1 MPDTRDVNGA
11 LAQYPPFWE
20 KVGEYRYTEEQLD
33 TLQINIGL
41 ACNFACKHC
50 HVQSS
55 PARTEEMSRE
65 TLEQCLKVF
74 KDYGFSVIDVT
85 GGAPEMNPH
94 YEWFMREAAATG
106 GRVITRSN
114 LAICEE
120 EGYEHIPELWAELG
134 IVVFASLPHYI
145 KKTSEKQRG
154 AGTFDPTIR
163 VMRRLCELG
172 YGKGEGAGPGGKT
185 LELDLV
191 FNPNGAVL
199 PPDQEAMEREYK
211 QKLAEEFGINF
222 DNLFCIA
229 NAPGGRFGER
239 LLATGNMDRYM
250 NKLIGAFNPDTVPA
264 MMCRMQLS
272 VRWDGALYDCDFNQA
287 VDMPC
292 KNGLNIAD
300 MANEPSI
307 PAKRDIV
314 FANHC
319 YACCAGTG
327 SS

>member
-41 ACNFACKHC
+41 ACNFACRHC

-106 GRVITRSN
+106 ARVITRSN

-163 VMRRLCELG
+163 VMQRLCELG
-172 YGKGEGAGPGGKT
+172 YGKGEGAGPDGKT

-199 PPDQEAMEREYK
+199 PPDQESMEREYK
-211 QKLAEEFGINF
+211 QKLAEEFGISF

-250 NKLIGAFNPDTVPA
+250 NKLISAFNPDTVPA
-264 MMCRMQLS
+264 MMCRTQLS

-287 VDMPC
+287 VYLPC
-292 KNGLNIAD
+292 KSGLAIAD
-300 MANEPSI
+300 LARDPSI
-307 PAKRDIV
+307 PLKRDIA

-319 YACCAGTG
+319 YACCAGSG

>member
-1 MPDTRDVNGA
+1 MLSIEDVNAA
-11 LAQYPPFWE
+11 LAKYPPFWE
-20 KVGEYRYTEEQLD
+20 KVGEYRSTEERLD

-41 ACNFACKHC
+41 KCNFACKHC

-65 TLEQCLKVF
+65 TLEQCLKVYR
-74 KDYGFSVIDVT
+74 DRGFSVIDIT
-85 GGAPEMNPH
+85 GGAPEMNPD
-94 YEWFMREAAATG
+94 YEWFVREATAAG
-106 GRVITRSN
+106 ARVITRSN

-120 EGYEHIPELWAELG
+120 PGYEHLPELWAELG
-134 IVVFASLPHYI
+134 VVVFASLPHYI

-163 VMRRLCELG
+163 VMQRLCRLG
-172 YGKGEGAGPGGKT
+172 YGKGEGAGPDGRA
-185 LELDLV
+185 LELNLV

-199 PPDQEAMEREYK
+199 PPDQQAMEREYK
-211 QKLAEEFGINF
+211 QKLADGFDIHF

-250 NKLIGAFNPDTVPA
+250 NRLIGAFNPDAVPA
-264 MMCRMQLS
+264 MMCRTQLS

-287 VDMPC
+287 VELPC
-292 KNGLNIAD
+292 KNRLTIAD
-300 MANEPSI
+300 LAAD
-307 PAKRDIV
+307 PALPLKRDIA

-319 YACCAGTG
+319 YACCAGAG

>member
-1 MPDTRDVNGA
+1 MPNIEDVNAA
-11 LAQYPPFWE
+11 LAQFPPFWE
-20 KVGEYRYTEEQLD
+20 RVGECGLTEERLS

-41 ACNFACKHC
+41 KCNFACKHC

-65 TLEQCLKVF
+65 TLEQCLEV
-74 KDYGFSVIDVT
+74 YRTRGFSMIDVT

-94 YEWFMREAAATG
+94 YEWFLREAVAAG
-106 GRVITRSN
+106 ARVMTRSN

-120 EGYEHIPELWAELG
+120 PGYEHLPGLWAELG
-134 IVVFASLPHYI
+134 VVVVASLPHYV

-154 AGTFDPTIR
+154 TGTFDPTIR
-163 VMRRLCELG
+163 VMQRLCALG
-172 YGKGEGAGPGGKT
+172 YGAGEGAGPGGKT

-199 PPDQEAMEREYK
+199 PPDQRALEREYK
-211 QKLAEEFGINF
+211 QKLADDFGIGF
-222 DNLFCIA
+222 DNLFVMA

-250 NKLIGAFNPDTVPA
+250 NRLIGAFNPATVPA
-264 MMCRMQLS
+264 MMCRTQLS
-272 VRWDGALYDCDFNQA
+272 VRWDGALFDCDFNQA
-287 VDMPC
+287 VGLPC
-292 KNGLNIAD
+292 KNGLTIAD
-300 MANEPSI
+300 LAADPSL
-307 PAKRDIV
+307 PLQRDIA

-319 YACCAGTG
+319 YACCAGAG

>member
-1 MPDTRDVNGA
+1 MSYIEDVNA
-11 LAQYPPFWE
+11 ELAKYPPFWE
-20 KVGEYRYTEEQLD
+20 KVGEYRCTEERLD

-41 ACNFACKHC
+41 KCNFACKHC

-65 TLEQCLKVF
+65 TLEQCLKVYR
-74 KDYGFSVIDVT
+74 DYGFSVIDVT

-94 YEWFMREAAATG
+94 YEWFMRRAADTG
-106 GRVITRSN
+106 ARVITRSN

-120 EGYEHIPELWAELG
+120 EGFEHIPELWAELG
-134 IVVFASLPHYI
+134 VVVFASLPHYI

-154 AGTFDPTIR
+154 AGTFDPAIR
-163 VMRRLCELG
+163 VMQHLCELG
-172 YGKGEGAGPGGKT
+172 YGKGEGAGPRGKT
-185 LELDLV
+185 LELNLV

-199 PPDQEAMEREYK
+199 PPDQDAMEREYK
-211 QKLAEEFGINF
+211 QKLAEGFDIYF

-229 NAPGGRFGER
+229 NAPGGRFGQR
-239 LLATGNMDRYM
+239 LIQTGNTDRYM
-250 NKLIGAFNPDTVPA
+250 NKLMGAFNSETVPS
-264 MMCRMQLS
+264 MMCRTQLS

-287 VDMPC
+287 VGMPC
-292 KNGLNIAD
+292 RNELTIAD
-300 MANEPSI
+300 MANDPTI

-319 YACCAGTG
+319 YACCAGAG

>member
-1 MPDTRDVNGA
+1 MPHCEEVNAA
-11 LAQYPPFWE
+11 LAKFPPFRE
-20 KVGEYRYTEEQLD
+20 RVGAYASTEEQLD

-41 ACNFACKHC
+41 KCNFACKHC
-50 HVQSS
+50 HVESS

-65 TLEQCLKVF
+65 TLERCLEV
-74 KDYGFSVIDVT
+74 YRTRGFSVIDIT

-94 YEWFMREAAATG
+94 YEWFLRQAAALG
-106 GRVITRSN
+106 ARVITRSN

-120 EGYEHIPELWAELG
+120 PGFEHLPELWAGLG
-134 IVVFASLPHYI
+134 VVVVASLPHYV

-154 AGTFDPTIR
+154 AGTFDPTVR
-163 VMRRLCELG
+163 VMQRLCELG
-172 YGKGEGAGPGGKT
+172 YGKGERPDGKR

-199 PPDQEAMEREYK
+199 PPDQEALEREYK
-211 QKLAEEFGINF
+211 QKLADDFGIAF
-222 DNLFCIA
+222 DNLFVIA

-250 NKLIGAFNPDTVPA
+250 NRLIGAFNPDTVPG
-264 MMCRMQLS
+264 MMCRTQLS
-272 VRWDGALYDCDFNQA
+272 VRWDGRLYDCDFNQA
-287 VDMPC
+287 VELPC
-292 KNGLNIAD
+292 RNGLTIAD
-300 MANEPSI
+300 LAADPSL
-307 PAKRDIV
+307 PLKRDIA

-319 YACCAGTG
+319 YACCAGAG

>member
-1 MPDTRDVNGA
+1 MPNIEDVNAA
-11 LAQYPPFWE
+11 LAQFPPFWE
-20 KVGEYRYTEEQLD
+20 RVGECGRTEERLS

-41 ACNFACKHC
+41 KCNFACKHC

-65 TLEQCLKVF
+65 TLEQCLEV
-74 KDYGFSVIDVT
+74 YRTRGFSVIDVT

-94 YEWFMREAAATG
+94 YEWFLREAVAAG
-106 GRVITRSN
+106 ARVMTRSN

-120 EGYEHIPELWAELG
+120 PGYEHLPDLWAELG
-134 IVVFASLPHYI
+134 VVVVASLPHYV

-163 VMRRLCELG
+163 VLQRLCALG
-172 YGKGEGAGPGGKT
+172 YGAGEGAGPDGKT

-199 PPDQEAMEREYK
+199 PPDQCALEREYK
-211 QKLAEEFGINF
+211 QKLADDFNIGF
-222 DNLFCIA
+222 DNLFVIA

-250 NKLIGAFNPDTVPA
+250 NRLIGAFNPATVPA
-264 MMCRMQLS
+264 MMCRTQLS

-287 VDMPC
+287 VGLPC
-292 KNGLNIAD
+292 KNGLTIAD
-300 MANEPSI
+300 LAADPSL
-307 PAKRDIV
+307 PLQRDIA

-319 YACCAGTG
+319 YACCAGAG